1 MKNTK
6 TLFVSAALFAAVGA
20 QAQVIGSTIAPDP
33 GPFLTLTAAGLAP
46 SGSFAGASLAG
57 GTVFAADQTFADVPK
72 GAGAA
77 TVGNFLAAGP
87 SSGSPATLT
96 FTAPVKDVS
105 FLWGS
110 PDLYNLLTVTT
121 TAGTQTYV
129 ADPSLANAAAASLGF
144 AQAVGNQ
151 DFSQYVRFVAQG
163 DSSIL
168 SLRFD
173 NAPSID
179 AFESSNYRVTL
190 IPEPETYALMLAGLG
205 VIGLVARRRRAV

>member
-1 MKNTK
+1 MKAVTP
-6 TLFVSAALFAAVGA
+6 LLASAALVAMVGA
-20 QAQVIGSTIAPDP
+20 NAQVVGSTVGPDP

-46 SGSFAGASLAG
+46 SGSFAGAALVG
-57 GTVFAADQTFADVPK
+57 GTVFGSDQTFADVPK

-87 SSGSPATLT
+87 TAGSPATLT
-96 FTAPVKDVS
+96 FVAPVKDVS

-121 TAGTQTYV
+121 TAGTQTFV

-144 AQAVGNQ
+144 AQATGNQ
-151 DFSQYVRFVAQG
+151 DFSQYVHLVAQG
-163 DSSIL
+163 SSSIL

-173 NAPSID
+173 NAPPVD
-179 AFESSNYRVTL
+179 AFEASNFRVTL

-205 VIGLVARRRRAV
+205 MVGLIARRRKPA

>member
-1 MKNTK
+1 M
-6 TLFVSAALFAAVGA
+6 
-20 QAQVIGSTIAPDP
+20 
-33 GPFLTLTAAGLAP
+33 
-46 SGSFAGASLAG
+46 
-57 GTVFAADQTFADVPK
+57 PK

-110 PDLYNLLTVTT
+110 PDLYDLLTVTT

-129 ADPSLANAAAASLGF
+129 ADPSLANAAAASPASPRLW
-144 AQAVGNQ
+144 ATRT
-151 DFSQYVRFVAQG
+151 SRSTCEFVAQG

-205 VIGLVARRRRAV
+205 VVGLVARRRRAV